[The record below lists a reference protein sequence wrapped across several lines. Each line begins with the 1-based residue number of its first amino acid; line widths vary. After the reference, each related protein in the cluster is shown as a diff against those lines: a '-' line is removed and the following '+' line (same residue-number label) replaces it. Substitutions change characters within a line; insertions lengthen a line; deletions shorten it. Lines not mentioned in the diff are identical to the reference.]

1 MLEDELHSPLSA
13 GMTSSTMLDPSAP
26 PLFLDDGPPLPP
38 LDSVSVNSGLSPT
51 ELETA
56 FKSLRLAEADDHAS
70 RVRRYYPSLPSPV
83 GAKKKKE
90 EVEEE
95 EVVSPFAVPGQ
106 ESWFNKRG
114 MLRRMVLPSG
124 LVGKFLEIADANS
137 RKVGD
142 LKREGGRGVVV
153 GEVMSARVSPSA

>member
-1 MLEDELHSPLSA
+1 MLE
-13 GMTSSTMLDPSAP
+13 PSAP

-38 LDSVSVNSGLSPT
+38 LDSINVNSGLSAT
-51 ELETA
+51 ELDTA
-56 FKSLRLAEADDHAS
+56 FKSLRLAEADGPAS

-83 GAKKKKE
+83 GAKKK
-90 EVEEE
+90 EE
-95 EVVSPFAVPGQ
+95 EVAVSPFAVPGQ

-137 RKVGD
+137 RKVRAWGWEGG
-142 LKREGGRGVVV
+142 REGGKNVCV
-153 GEVMSARVSPSA
+153 GL